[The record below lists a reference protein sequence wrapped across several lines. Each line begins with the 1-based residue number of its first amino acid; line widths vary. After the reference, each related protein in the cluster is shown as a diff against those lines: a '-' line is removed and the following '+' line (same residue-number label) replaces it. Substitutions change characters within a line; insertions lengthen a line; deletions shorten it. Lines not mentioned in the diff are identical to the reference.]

1 MINMQNEFESSGR
14 FDARYVAFV
23 AALEAMRPRL
33 HRYCARMVGSV
44 FDGEDIAQ
52 EAIFEAYRKLEL
64 YDSTLPLAPWITRIA
79 HNRCIDLIRHQ
90 RVRSTAESASIETEE
105 AQQPAEPS
113 GPWIDKALESLV
125 THLPPKERACI
136 LLKDV
141 FDYSLAE
148 TAELVGSTV
157 GGVKAALKRGRS
169 KLASL
174 PPATVARTS
183 ETPELH
189 LLYIE
194 RFNRR
199 DWDAVRDLIR
209 DDALLRISDVYAGRV
224 QREYLTTFERMP
236 FPFRLVP
243 GEVDGNAVLVL
254 LGGLA
259 AANLASAVIRLDVSD
274 QTIVRI
280 RHYTRCPWL
289 LQPARRIVVD
299 GVRRILNQQALDAR
313 MLA

>member
-1 MINMQNEFESSGR
+1 MGMQDEFERSGR

-23 AALEAMRPRL
+23 ATLEALRPKL
-33 HRYCARMVGSV
+33 HRYCTRMTGSV
-44 FDGEDIAQ
+44 FDGEDTAQ

-64 YDSTLPLAPWITRIA
+64 YDSALPLAPWITRIA
-79 HNRCIDLIRHQ
+79 HNRCIDFIRREKSRAIAEVRTADLDEVQ
-90 RVRSTAESASIETEE
+90 RL
-105 AQQPAEPS
+105 AEPS
-113 GPWIDKALESLV
+113 ALGIDRALESLV

-169 KLASL
+169 KLAAL
-174 PPATVARTS
+174 PPAAPPS
-183 ETPELH
+183 AGETPKLH

-199 DWDAVRDLIR
+199 DWDGVRELIR
-209 DDALLRISDVYAGRV
+209 DDALLRISDVYAGSI
-224 QREYLTTFERMP
+224 QRNYLTTFERMP

-243 GEVDGNAVLVL
+243 GEVDGEAVLVL

-259 AANLASAVIRLDVSD
+259 AGDVVSAVIRLDVSD
-274 QTIVRI
+274 EKIARI
-280 RHYTRCPWL
+280 SHYTRCPWL
-289 LQPARRIVVD
+289 LRPARRLVVD
-299 GVRRILNQQALDAR
+299 GVRRILNQQALDAS

>member
-1 MINMQNEFESSGR
+1 MMNMQNEFESSGR

-33 HRYCARMVGSV
+33 HRYCARMTGSV

-64 YDSTLPLAPWITRIA
+64 YDSALPLAPWITRIA
-79 HNRCIDLIRHQ
+79 HNRCIDFIRHQ
-90 RVRSTAESASIETEE
+90 KARSTAESATVEMDE
-105 AQQPAEPS
+105 AQEPAEPS
-113 GPWIDKALESLV
+113 GPWIDRALESLV
-125 THLPPKERACI
+125 TSLPPKERACI

-174 PPATVARTS
+174 PPAAAPRAS
-183 ETPELH
+183 DTPKLH
-189 LLYIE
+189 LLYME

-199 DWDAVRDLIR
+199 DWNAVRDLIR
-209 DDALLRISDVYAGRV
+209 DDALLRISDVYAGGIKRN
-224 QREYLTTFERMP
+224 YLTTFERMP

-243 GEVDGNAVLVL
+243 GEVDGYAVLVL

-259 AANLASAVIRLDVSD
+259 AGDLVSAVIRLDVSD
-274 QTIVRI
+274 EKVIRI

-299 GVRRILNQQALDAR
+299 GVRRILNQQALDAS

>member
-1 MINMQNEFESSGR
+1 MQDEFDSSGR

-90 RVRSTAESASIETEE
+90 RARSTAESASIETEE
-105 AQQPAEPS
+105 AQQPAESS
-113 GPWIDKALESLV
+113 GPWIDRALEGLV
-125 THLPPKERACI
+125 TRLPPKERACI

-169 KLASL
+169 KLASPL
-174 PPATVARTS
+174 PAVAPRAS

-199 DWDAVRDLIR
+199 DWDALRDLIR
-209 DDALLRISDVYAGRV
+209 DDALLRISDVYAGGIKRA
-224 QREYLTTFERMP
+224 YLTTFERMP

-243 GEVDGNAVLVL
+243 GEVDEHAVLML

-259 AANLASAVIRLDVSD
+259 AGDLVSAVIRLDVSD
-274 QTIVRI
+274 EKIVRI

-289 LQPARRIVVD
+289 LQPARRLVVD
-299 GVRRILNQQALDAR
+299 GVRRILNQRVLDAC

>member
-1 MINMQNEFESSGR
+1 MQDEFEQSGR

-23 AALEAMRPRL
+23 AALEALRPRL
-33 HRYCARMVGSV
+33 QRYCARMTGSV

-52 EAIFEAYRKLEL
+52 EAIFEAYRKLER
-64 YDSTLPLAPWITRIA
+64 YDSALPLAPWITRIA
-79 HNRCIDLIRHQ
+79 HNRCIDFIRRQ
-90 RVRSTAESASIETEE
+90 KTRASAESAAVDMDEGQDS
-105 AQQPAEPS
+105 PEPS
-113 GPWIDKALESLV
+113 GPWVDRALESLV
-125 THLPPKERACI
+125 TRLPPMERACI

-148 TAELVGSTV
+148 TAALVGSTV

-174 PPATVARTS
+174 PPAALPRATAP
-183 ETPELH
+183 PELH

-199 DWDAVRDLIR
+199 DWDGVRDLIR
-209 DDALLRISDVYAGRV
+209 DDARLRISDVYAGGVKRS
-224 QREYLTTFERMP
+224 YLTTFEGMP
-236 FPFRLVP
+236 FPFRLAQGDID
-243 GEVDGNAVLVL
+243 GEAVLVL

-259 AANLASAVIRLDVSD
+259 ASDLVSAVIRLDVSD
-274 QTIVRI
+274 GKVTRI

-299 GVRRILNQQALDAR
+299 GVRRILNQQALDAS

>member
-1 MINMQNEFESSGR
+1 MSMKDEFDSSGR

-23 AALEAMRPRL
+23 AAIEAMRPRL
-33 HRYCARMVGSV
+33 HRYCSRMTGSV

-52 EAIFEAYRKLEL
+52 EVVFEAYRKLEL

-79 HNRCIDLIRHQ
+79 HNRCIDFIRRQ
-90 RVRSTAESASIETEE
+90 QTRALAEGEAGNVDE
-105 AQQPAEPS
+105 AQEPAEPS
-113 GPWIDKALESLV
+113 GPWIDRALESLV
-125 THLPPKERACI
+125 ARLPPKERACI

-174 PPATVARTS
+174 SPAAALRAS

-209 DDALLRISDVYAGRV
+209 DDALLRISDVYAGSI
-224 QREYLTTFERMP
+224 QRKYLTTFERMP

-243 GEVDGNAVLVL
+243 GEVDGHAVLVL
-254 LGGLA
+254 LGGLVA
-259 AANLASAVIRLDVSD
+259 GDLVSAIIRLDVSGEK
-274 QTIVRI
+274 VSRI
-280 RHYTRCPWL
+280 HHYTRCPWL
-289 LQPARRIVVD
+289 LQSARRITVD
-299 GVRRILNQQALDAR
+299 GVRRILNQQALDAS